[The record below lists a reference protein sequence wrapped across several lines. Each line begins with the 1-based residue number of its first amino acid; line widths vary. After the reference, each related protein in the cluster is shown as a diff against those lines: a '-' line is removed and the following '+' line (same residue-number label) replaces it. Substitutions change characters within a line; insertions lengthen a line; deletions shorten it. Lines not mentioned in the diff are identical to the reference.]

1 MTGRGVRTLAA
12 VGALAACAVG
22 IALTLSTPGHD
33 DHDPVHG
40 LQQLDLLYLDEPA
53 PALPVAHVG
62 APLLLVVCEGCD
74 PPPVDA
80 AVHVTDDP
88 SVAAAVALAR
98 TDGRI
103 GPGYAVID
111 AAGRLRYR
119 TFDPGLGDH
128 AEEITTLL
136 EGLP

>member
-1 MTGRGVRTLAA
+1 MRTLP
-12 VGALAACAVG
+12 ALAVLAVCAVG
-22 IALTLSTPGHD
+22 VLLTLSTPGHA

-53 PALPVAHVG
+53 PDLPVAHVG
-62 APLLLVVCEGCD
+62 APLLLVVCEGCR

-88 SVAAAVALAR
+88 AVAAAVALAR

-111 AAGRLRYR
+111 AEGRLRYR
-119 TFDPGLGDH
+119 TFDPGLADH